1 MRLALQT
8 WLAMLMLAA
17 CGGATTKP
25 EPGPLRAAFATVPL
39 DAPIGVPLGGYSRRL
54 EKGDPG
60 SPFAKSFP
68 SSRGVHTTPVARAL
82 ALDDGL
88 TRVVVVRID
97 AALVTWS
104 LQQRA
109 TVHLERPGVSL
120 VVTATHTHAGPARFF
135 RPAFSAGAGGF
146 DVAAQAMDSYDAEV
160 EDRLAVSIATA
171 ARLALDG
178 VQAVRVGHAGLD
190 ASELNA
196 DRRCQNDDLYGPDY
210 KDGTLRVLRFDTL
223 DGAPLGAVAA
233 FAVHGTVLG
242 SSNPLMSSEVSG
254 AIELAAS
261 DALGV
266 PVMFLQGAAGDVSPH
281 AGAYGGFQ
289 AVERLG
295 LLGAKRVREAFEG
308 ATFHDAR
315 AELQLTRRAVSITRA
330 GIGYAQGEFPENG
343 AVGCGLLGGDACVQ
357 YTAPKDQLCLALAR
371 TGVTQTQLGALRIG
385 PALLVFLPG
394 EPTTA
399 VGARI
404 REAAATVAGVE
415 SVFVAGYA
423 QDHMGYLLEQEDFL
437 RGGYEPTV
445 SPLGWRFAEHVV
457 AEARA
462 MLTSLG
468 APQPLFVPPP
478 LEEPVRRQ
486 PSASLGAPHVV
497 EHPPRLERLGTA
509 RLRFAGVDPAL
520 GTPQVALEVEQAGA
534 FVPVRVARRPVI
546 NGPELVLWYD
556 ALPTFAAEPMAAS
569 REHLYTAEWETLP
582 ATPLGRYRLVATG
595 PTYRLEGTPFE
606 VTPSRAAGA
615 RASATVSSQGQLV
628 VRLRFPPNP
637 PGERGNY
644 RLRDVDSTAEEGALA
659 RGGTATARV
668 NGAPVTLRWSEE
680 TRGLVAEL
688 GAVSRPV
695 VVDLEAGAFTDA
707 AGNQNGAALHLEAA
721 AQ

>member
-1 MRLALQT
+1 MQTLVAVVALVG
-8 WLAMLMLAA
+8 
-17 CGGATTKP
+17 CGGGPTRP
-25 EPGPLRAAFATVPL
+25 EAGPLKAAFAAVPL
-39 DAPIGVPLGGYSRRL
+39 DAPIGVPLGGYSRHL

-68 SSRGVHTTPVARAL
+68 SSRGVHTSPLARAL

-109 TVHLERPGVSL
+109 TVHLGRPDVSL

-160 EDRLAVSIATA
+160 EDRLAVSIARA
-171 ARLALDG
+171 ARVALDG
-178 VQAVRVGHAGLD
+178 VRAVRVGHAELD

-196 DRRCQNDDLYGPDY
+196 DRRCQNDDLYGADY
-210 KDGTLRVLRFDTL
+210 KDGTLRVLRFDAL
-223 DGAPLGAVAA
+223 DGTPVGAVAA

-242 SSNPLMSSEVSG
+242 SDNALMSSDVSG

-281 AGAYGGFQ
+281 SGPYGGFQ

-295 LLGAKRVREAFEG
+295 LLGGQRVQAAF
-308 ATFHDAR
+308 AR
-315 AELQLTRRAVSITRA
+315 AAFGEDATLQLTRRAVSITRA
-330 GIGYAQGEFPENG
+330 GIGYTQGEFPENG
-343 AVGCGLLGGDACVQ
+343 AVGCGLLGGDRCVQ
-357 YTAPKDQLCLALAR
+357 YTAPEDQLCLPLAR
-371 TGVTQTQLGALRIG
+371 TGVTQTQLGALRVG
-385 PALLVFLPG
+385 PAMFVFLPG

-399 VGARI
+399 VGARV
-404 REAAATVAGVE
+404 REAAAAVPGVE
-415 SVFVAGYA
+415 TVFIAGYA

-445 SPLGWRFAEHVV
+445 SPLGWKFAGHVV
-457 AEARA
+457 TEARA
-462 MLTSLG
+462 MLASLTE
-468 APQPLFVPPP
+468 PQPLFVPPP
-478 LEEPVRRQ
+478 LEEPVRRAA
-486 PSASLGAPHVV
+486 SSSLGAPRVV
-497 EHPPRLERLGTA
+497 EQPAALERLGTA
-509 RLRFAGVDPAL
+509 RFRFAGADPAL

-534 FVPVRVARRPVI
+534 FVPVTVAGRAVV

-556 ALPTFAAEPMAAS
+556 AVPTFVAEPMAAS
-569 REHLYTAEWETLP
+569 RDHLYSVEWETLP
-582 ATPLGRYRLVATG
+582 TTPPGRYRLVATG
-595 PTYRLEGTPFE
+595 PMYRLESAPFD

-615 RASATVSSQGQLV
+615 RAGATMTSQGQLV

-637 PGERGNY
+637 PGLHGNY
-644 RLRDVDSTAEEGALA
+644 RLRDLDSTADEGALA
-659 RGGTATARV
+659 RGGSATARV
-668 NGAPVTLRWSEE
+668 NGAPVTLRWSDEAK
-680 TRGLVAEL
+680 GLVAEL
-688 GAVSRPV
+688 GAVTGPV
-695 VVDLEAGAFTDA
+695 AVDLAAGDFTDG
-707 AGNQNGAALHLEAA
+707 AGNQNGTAVHVEAA